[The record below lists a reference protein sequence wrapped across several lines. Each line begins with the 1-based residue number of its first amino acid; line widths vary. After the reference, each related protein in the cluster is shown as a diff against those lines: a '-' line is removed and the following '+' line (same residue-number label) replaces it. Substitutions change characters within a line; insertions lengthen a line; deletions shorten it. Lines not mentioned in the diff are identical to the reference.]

1 MTQCAPFGAEGP
13 AGVADALSKVDC
25 LATDATSMSFG
36 RLFGAHGSFQTA
48 LTIILTLY
56 IALLAFNLLTGRSAL
71 RVSVLTPRMMTL
83 GLVLTFATS
92 WIAYQSVV
100 WNLATGA
107 HDEIASVLV
116 GTKGSATTLF
126 AQQLDG
132 MYAAITDAVS
142 NIAPQNPAAAAAVPA
157 MASPANILS
166 IAALILLLGTVGVLV
181 VCRLALA
188 ALLIIGPVFIVLAL
202 FDGTRGLFEGWLK
215 GVAMFAVVP
224 LLTVVMGSGALV
236 AIGPMVAGLADAN
249 GAIPLR
255 TAVSILVASII
266 YASLMLLVLKVAATL
281 TRSWRLGRAP
291 SFASGGTAAAPSA
304 YQVPALNPAPAA
316 AAAVTAISSDRVRS
330 TVASLETAAA
340 MSHHHVVTRSSPAG
354 GAFRSATLSRARSI
368 SSTTGAM
375 RSKKA
380 LPASVSDRRRVVRWK
395 RRASSSASSAWIARE
410 ITEGATS

>member
-1 MTQCAPFGAEGP
+1 MSQCAPFGAEGP

-25 LATDATSMSFG
+25 MANDATAVSFG
-36 RLFGAHGSFQTA
+36 RLFGAHGSFTTA

-107 HDEIASVLV
+107 PDEIASVLV
-116 GTKGSATTLF
+116 GTNGSATLIF

-132 MYAAITDAVS
+132 MFGAITDAVS
-142 NIAPQNPAAAAAVPA
+142 NVNPATVAAAPGF
-157 MASPANILS
+157 ASPPNILS

-202 FDGTRGLFEGWLK
+202 FEGTRGLFEGWLK
-215 GVAMFAVVP
+215 SVAMFALVP

-236 AIGPMVAGLADAN
+236 AIGPMIAGLAET
-249 GAIPLR
+249 GGEIPLR

-266 YASLMLLVLKVAATL
+266 YLSLMLLVLKVAANL
-281 TRSWRLGRAP
+281 TRGWRLGRAP
-291 SFASGGTAAAPSA
+291 AAAAPAHGFGFGSVH
-304 YQVPALNPAPAA
+304 QEQPLMSAPATLA
-316 AAAVTAISSDRVRS
+316 APAIASDRVRS
-330 TVASLETAAA
+330 TVASIETMATSHRIATTAAL
-340 MSHHHVVTRSSPAG
+340 HP
-354 GAFRSATLSRARSI
+354 
-368 SSTTGAM
+368 
-375 RSKKA
+375 A
-380 LPASVSDRRRVVRWK
+380 LPAPVPQLAGGSQDVRSQLRYLHHRVAGASNNNVS
-395 RRASSSASSAWIARE
+395 RE
-410 ITEGATS
+410 MLR

>member
-1 MTQCAPFGAEGP
+1 MSQCEPFGADGP

-25 LATDATSMSFG
+25 LATDATSVSFG

-107 HDEIASVLV
+107 PDEIASVLV
-116 GTKGSATTLF
+116 GTKGSATVVF

-132 MYAAITDAVS
+132 LFAAITDAVS
-142 NIAPQNPAAAAAVPA
+142 NIAPQNPAIAAATPA

-166 IAALILLLGTVGVLV
+166 IAGLILLLGTVGVLV

-215 GVAMFAVVP
+215 SVAMFAVVP

-236 AIGPMVAGLADAN
+236 AIGPMVAGLAETN
-249 GAIPLR
+249 GVIPLR
-255 TAVSILVASII
+255 TAVSILVAAII
-266 YASLMLLVLKVAATL
+266 YASLMLLVFKVAATL
-281 TRSWRLGRAP
+281 TRSWRLSKSP
-291 SFASGGTAAAPSA
+291 SFMPSGGAFPGFGQQVAP
-304 YQVPALNPAPAA
+304 LNPAPAA
-316 AAAVTAISSDRVRS
+316 AATATAISSDRVRS
-330 TVASLETAAA
+330 TVASLETASASHRLPPPAA
-340 MSHHHVVTRSSPAG
+340 ARLAIPAPAPVPALAGPTDARTQLRYLHHRVG
-354 GAFRSATLSRARSI
+354 GASNNVPKEMIR
-368 SSTTGAM
+368 
-375 RSKKA
+375 
-380 LPASVSDRRRVVRWK
+380 
-395 RRASSSASSAWIARE
+395 
-410 ITEGATS
+410 